1 MQDNNPHIV
10 QISGSDWY
18 VETKT
23 GFDGPFDSKQE
34 ANEFQNLIRCS
45 NAARIEFA
53 GLAFSPND

>member
-1 MQDNNPHIV
+1 MQDNTPHVV

-23 GFDGPFDSKQE
+23 GFDGPFDTKQE
-34 ANEFQNLIRCS
+34 AREFQSLIRIS

-53 GLAFSPND
+53 GLDYSPAE